1 MAKVFLAL
9 VHYPNYNKR
18 GEVIATAVTNLDVH
32 DIARSSCTY
41 GLAGYFIIHPVASQ
55 QAVVKE
61 IASYWQEGYGA
72 TYNPD
77 RKRAIDLICV
87 QESIESTIDAIIAQE
102 GQPPLVV
109 TTDACLHDKS
119 IGYQALRAQIET
131 DERPILLLF
140 GTGWGLEKSVL
151 DKADAILHPIFGPVP
166 YNHLS
171 VRSAV
176 AIILDRLL
184 GEAWYGQG

>member
-9 VHYPNYNKR
+9 VHYPVYNKR
-18 GEVIATAVTNLDVH
+18 MDVVATAITNLDVH

-41 GLAGYFIIHPVASQ
+41 GIAKYFIVHPVASQ

-77 RKRAIDLICV
+77 RKMAIELISV
-87 QESIESTIDAIIAQE
+87 RESIAAVVSAITETE
-102 GQPPLVV
+102 GSAPFVV
-109 TTDACLHDKS
+109 TTDARLHEKT
-119 IGYQALRAQIET
+119 IGYQSLRRQIET
-131 DERPILLLF
+131 DDRPVLLLF
-140 GTGWGLEKSVL
+140 GTGWGLEKPVMEQ
-151 DKADAILHPIFGPVP
+151 ADAILRPIYGPVD

-184 GEAWYGQG
+184 GEAWCELA